1 MSSNGVVQ
9 ISPFIS
15 MMIGLL
21 FTFSTIYG
29 LMYYFNQGESQQ
41 ITLVQLGENGNNPS
55 TLNQSTGFVGSFVSG
70 SIDALLSFISWVSPF
85 ALIRGA
91 ILVMTP
97 VDLFQVL
104 DIFLLRPMSWVVSI
118 LTANWIIAA
127 IRGKSEGT

>member
-1 MSSNGVVQ
+1 MSNGVVQ

-29 LMYYFNQGESQQ
+29 LMYYFSQGEAQQ
-41 ITLVQLGENGNNPS
+41 ITLVQLGENSNNPS
-55 TLNQSTGFVGSFVSG
+55 SLNQSTGFVGSFVSG

-91 ILVMTP
+91 ILAISP
-97 VDLFQVL
+97 PDLFQVL
-104 DIFLLRPMSWVVSI
+104 DIFILRPMSWVVSI
-118 LTANWIIAA
+118 LTANWILAA

>member
-1 MSSNGVVQ
+1 MSNGVVQ

-15 MMIGLL
+15 MMVGLL

-41 ITLVQLGENGNNPS
+41 IQLVALGENGNNPNS
-55 TLNQSTGFVGSFVSG
+55 VNQSTGYIGSFVSG

-91 ILVMTP
+91 ILAISP
-97 VDLFQVL
+97 PDLFQVL
-104 DIFLLRPMSWVVSI
+104 DIFILRPISWCVSI
-118 LTANWIIAA
+118 LTANWILSA

>member
-1 MSSNGVVQ
+1 MANGVVQ

-29 LMYYFNQGESQQ
+29 LMFFFSQGEAQS
-41 ITLVQLGENGNNPS
+41 ISLVELGENGNDATEITTN
-55 TLNQSTGFVGSFVSG
+55 TGFIGSFVSG
-70 SIDALLSFISWVSPF
+70 SIDALLSFVAWVSPF

-91 ILVMTP
+91 ILAITP
-97 VDLFQVL
+97 SDLYQVL
-104 DIFLLRPMSWVVSI
+104 DIFLLRPISWAVSI
-118 LTANWIIAA
+118 LTANWIIAT